1 MARVT
6 QKTVAK
12 KLGLSPSVVSRAL
25 SGKAEAIGCTEETVA
40 RIIQTAHAM
49 GYIPSA
55 AARQLRGDGGLV
67 IGVVIA
73 DVGDPFFSQVMTE
86 VIRQSHARGCALAVA
101 GFDRRIID
109 QRDLSVLLEQDLAGL
124 LMIGSAP
131 LDWMEPLTRRGHTLM
146 RIGPIHNSAPVH
158 QIGPDEANGF
168 GKLIRH
174 VKALG
179 HRRIGFVG
187 ADLDVH
193 RDRLSTARSIA
204 VRAGLSC
211 PDRHI
216 ALGSGLV
223 LQAGLEGGQQLIEQ
237 AGNRFPSAI
246 ICSSDTVAM
255 GVLSALAADG
265 RRVPDEVS
273 VTGFDDLLLSR
284 LTTPP
289 LTTLHQPVEEM
300 TRRALDVIIAGKSKP
315 TALRMPLEL
324 IQRGSTGRSL

>member
-1 MARVT
+1 MTRVT
-6 QKTVAK
+6 QKTVAE
-12 KLGLSPSVVSRAL
+12 KLGLSPSLVSRAL

-109 QRDLSVLLEQDLAGL
+109 RRDLSVLLEQDLAGL

-131 LDWMEPLTRRGHTLM
+131 VDWMEPLARRGHTLV
-146 RIGPIHNSAPVH
+146 RIGPVHEATPVH

-168 GKLIRH
+168 RTLVRH
-174 VKALG
+174 LKALG
-179 HRRIGFVG
+179 HRHIGFVG

-193 RDRLSTARSIA
+193 RDRLETARLIA
-204 VRAGLSC
+204 IRAGLNC
-211 PDRHI
+211 PVRHI
-216 ALGSGLV
+216 ALGSGIV
-223 LQAGLEGGQQLIEQ
+223 LQAGLEGGHQLMQQ
-237 AGNRFPSAI
+237 AGKRFPSAI

-255 GVLSALAADG
+255 GVLSVLAANG

-273 VTGFDDLLLSR
+273 VTGFDDLVLSR

-289 LTTLHQPVEEM
+289 LTTLHQPVEKM
-300 TRRALDVIIAGKSKP
+300 TQRAIDLIIKGKSKP
-315 TALRMPLEL
+315 TTLRLPLEL
-324 IQRGSTGRSL
+324 IQRGSTGRTT